1 MIKLKTSRDIEFL
14 RESGKILAG
23 ILRALQEKSK
33 EGTRLFWLD
42 KLARE
47 LLEKE
52 KARAAFLG
60 YKQDRN
66 SRPFPAAICASVN
79 EQVVHGI
86 PLDYILKSGD
96 ILKIDIGVDY
106 RGYITDAAV
115 TIPIGVVSK
124 TAEQLIR
131 VTRESLDRAIS
142 ECVVGNFVGDIGFAI
157 EEYVRLNGF
166 NVIRELTGHGVGFG
180 LHEDPTVYNFGKKG
194 EGMELKP
201 GLVLALE
208 PMVSAGSDEVEE
220 LLDGSFVTKDGSL
233 SAHFEHTVAITENG
247 LEILTQ
253 F

>member
-1 MIKLKTSRDIEFL
+1 MIKLKTAQDIGFL
-14 RESGKILAG
+14 RESGRILAG
-23 ILRALQEKSK
+23 VLRALQEKAE

-42 KLARE
+42 ELARG
-47 LLEKE
+47 LLKKE
-52 KARAAFLG
+52 KARAVFFS

-96 ILKIDIGVDY
+96 VLKIDIGVDY

-115 TIPIGVVSK
+115 TVPIGEVSK

-131 VTRESLDRAIS
+131 VTRESLDKAIS
-142 ECVVGNFVGDIGFAI
+142 ECIAGNHLGDIGFAV
-157 EEYVRLNGF
+157 EEYVKSNGF
-166 NVIRELTGHGVGFG
+166 NVIRGLTGHGVGFK
-180 LHEDPTVYNFGKKG
+180 LHEDPTVYNFGRRS

-220 LLDGSFVTKDGSL
+220 LLDGSFITKDGSL
-233 SAHFEHTVAITENG
+233 SAHFEHTVVITENRP
-247 LEILTQ
+247 EVLTR
-253 F
+253 

>member
-1 MIKLKTSRDIEFL
+1 MKLKTPEDIGFL
-14 RESGKILAG
+14 RESGRILAG
-23 ILRALQEKSK
+23 VLLALREKTR

-42 KLARE
+42 ELARE
-47 LLEKE
+47 LLQKE

-66 SRPFPAAICASVN
+66 GKPFPAAICASVN

-96 ILKIDIGVDY
+96 LLKIDIGVDY
-106 RGYITDAAV
+106 RGYITDAAI
-115 TIPIGVVSK
+115 TIPIGVISK

-131 VTRESLDRAIS
+131 VTKESLDRAIS
-142 ECVVGNFVGDIGFAI
+142 ECISGNHLGDIGFAV
-157 EEYVRLNGF
+157 EEYVESSGF
-166 NVIRELTGHGVGFG
+166 NIIRGLTGHGVGFE
-180 LHEDPTVYNFGKKG
+180 LHEDPTVYNFGRRG
-194 EGMELKP
+194 EGIELEP

-208 PMVSAGSDEVEE
+208 PMVSAGLDEVEE

-247 LEILTQ
+247 PEVFTR
-253 F
+253 